1 MIELCMVISFAA
13 FVWLI
18 GYSFGHAIGGARW
31 RRRYEQAAKGW
42 GEANEH
48 ANELFETCQG
58 MSRIVG
64 YWKRRAERAERE
76 ERDSADWW
84 KDGTNAS
91 DEQ

>member
-1 MIELCMVISFAA
+1 MIELCMALSFAA
-13 FVWLI
+13 FIWMI
-18 GYSFGHAIGGARW
+18 GYSVGHAPGSALW
-31 RRRYEQAAKGW
+31 RRRYEQAI
-42 GEANEH
+42 EH

-64 YWKRRAERAERE
+64 YWKRRAERAE